1 MATRINTLAEYVYT
15 KFMEE
20 EIAKA
25 KRGSNGDNEVFLD
38 GIKSVDKL
46 PCRVIVGV
54 NYRVYYLRIESKEL
68 LDFDDYE
75 SDKIYGYMNV
85 LHYDATKNHHDEMD
99 KKEAGSGFN
108 CKLKIIKKED
118 VEKFMDLVIDILK
131 ELKFNTFKG
140 RFFKE
145 IIAPNIYDCLK
156 CSNVEIEEGNECCVC
171 YERTLT
177 KTWCKHSLCFKCIEN
192 IPTSGGDDEIMEKK
206 CPMCRKNIIFPSY
219 DEDDE

>member
-1 MATRINTLAEYVYT
+1 MGTHINTLAEYVYT

-46 PCRVIVGV
+46 PCRVVVGV
-54 NYRVYYLRIESKEL
+54 NYRIYYLRIESKEL
-68 LDFDDYE
+68 LDFNDYE
-75 SDKIYGYMNV
+75 CDKIYYRKDI
-85 LHYDATKNHHDEMD
+85 LYYDATKNHHAEMD
-99 KKEAGSGFN
+99 KKEAGSGAK

-131 ELKFNTFKG
+131 ELKFNTFYG
-140 RFFKE
+140 NFSKE
-145 IIAPNIYDCLK
+145 VISPNIYDCLK
-156 CSNVEIEEGNECCVC
+156 CSNVEIEEGKECCVC

-177 KTWCKHSLCFKCIEN
+177 ETWCKHSICFRCIEN
-192 IPTSGGDDEIMEKK
+192 IPCHHSSDGDCMMEKK
-206 CPMCRKNIIFPSY
+206 CPMCRENIIFPRS
-219 DEDDE
+219 